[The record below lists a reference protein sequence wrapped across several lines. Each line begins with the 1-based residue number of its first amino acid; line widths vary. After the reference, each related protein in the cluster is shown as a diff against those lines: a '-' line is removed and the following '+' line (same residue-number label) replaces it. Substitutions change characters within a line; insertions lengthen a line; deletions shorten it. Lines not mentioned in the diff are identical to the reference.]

1 MKSDLE
7 SILELQKHNL
17 QKMLEVL
24 KSHQTALVHND
35 LKLIED
41 SITSEEVL
49 LQNIMKTET
58 EKSTIIEQLDKQ
70 YSLHLVK
77 PSLTNLLIAVQRKED
92 FNYDSLQK
100 LQFVIKKL
108 TLEISRINLQNRV
121 LIENAK
127 SFIKNTISA
136 LVGQNKRQL
145 LDKRL

>member
-17 QKMLEVL
+17 QKMLGVL

>member
-17 QKMLEVL
+17 QKMMGVL
-24 KSHQTALVHND
+24 KNHQTALIHND
-35 LKLIED
+35 LKQIED

>member
-17 QKMLEVL
+17 QKMLGVL
-24 KSHQTALVHND
+24 KNHQTALVHND

-58 EKSTIIEQLDKQ
+58 EKSTIIERLDKR

>member
-17 QKMLEVL
+17 QKMMGVL
-24 KSHQTALVHND
+24 KNHQTALIHND
-35 LKLIED
+35 LKQIED

-49 LQNIMKTET
+49 LQNIMKAET
-58 EKSTIIEQLDKQ
+58 EKNTIIERLDKQ
-70 YSLHLVK
+70 YSLHLIK
-77 PSLTNLLIAVQRKED
+77 PSLTNLLIAIKRKEG

-100 LQFVIKKL
+100 LQFIIRKL

-127 SFIKNTISA
+127 TFIKNTISV